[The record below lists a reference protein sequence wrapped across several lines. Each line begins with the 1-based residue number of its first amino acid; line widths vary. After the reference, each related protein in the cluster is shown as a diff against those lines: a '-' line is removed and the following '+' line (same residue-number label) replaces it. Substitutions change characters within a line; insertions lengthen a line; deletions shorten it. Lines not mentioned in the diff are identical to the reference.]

1 MDLAAAIAHATTS
14 MGVAS
19 TFPGTT
25 WTAILRAQLEAM
37 TNANGFAGLLP
48 VPGLHTGGAVV
59 PTLANGQA
67 VALVR
72 AWRTAAGRAGVAW
85 PLWVDLSSYAL
96 GLRPPTSTKFDVTT
110 KYQDSALPADGAELL
125 WRSIDQLAY
134 DLDNSAAVARTM
146 TVDWSRAGYT
156 EAAKETWAAM
166 LADGGARPVSTP
178 AEADADQ
185 ARAQLDMPVPGR
197 PDLRIPVKPPK
208 IPDEVLD
215 EIVDP
220 GGIHRGIRK
229 AKNTVVVAVV
239 AFIAL
244 WALTRKE
251 SR

>member
-1 MDLAAAIAHATTS
+1 MDLSAAIAHATTS

-19 TFPGTT
+19 AYPGTT
-25 WTAILRAQLEAM
+25 WTAILNAQIEAL

-48 VPGLHTGGAVV
+48 VPGLHTGGVV
-59 PTLANGQA
+59 APHLANGQA

-72 AWRTAAGRAGVAW
+72 AWRVAAGRAGVAW

-96 GLRPPTSTKFDVTT
+96 GLRPPASTKFDVTT
-110 KYQDSALPADGAELL
+110 TYQDSQLPADGAELL
-125 WRSIDQLAY
+125 WRSLDQLAY
-134 DLDNSAAVARTM
+134 DLDNGGAVARTM
-146 TVDWSRAGYT
+146 TVDWSRAGYSD
-156 EAAKETWAAM
+156 AAKETWATM

-185 ARAQLDMPVPGR
+185 ARANLEMPVPGR
-197 PDLRIPVKPPK
+197 PDLRVPVKPPT
-208 IPDEVLD
+208 IPPDVLD

-239 AFIAL
+239 ALIAL
-244 WALTRKE
+244 WALTKE